1 MLMFFPTPYPDEWWY
16 SVLCRYHVRSGNVGH
31 MTTVQELFSGHN
43 RAAISSVFPNNT
55 IPTVVSQLPSDVLN
69 PYDIINQNTL
79 FPYYMRFLSLEEK
92 ERRLRLYAQGLMPVV
107 TQFRVKSNL
116 DTWEPQYCPDCIIE
130 DRKAYGEA
138 YWHMTHQI
146 PYIRVCPKHK
156 KRLLTIEELIPSH
169 MSYTFYP
176 LESQRFPYVED
187 IGNDLALW
195 EIQLSKIMAS
205 YQSLPLQADL
215 RGCRNIAMALANMGY
230 EKIQC
235 HTNTVY
241 LNAKQLYHD
250 MAGFFGEAFLKQV
263 YGDETAIY
271 SINRA
276 LKGELYSPNRLAVLQ
291 CFAGVSSEQV
301 FSETPIANRYE
312 SMLTGLMKEN
322 KDITR
327 KDLAAKLGVTINQVI
342 TLCTKYQIP
351 APWKTRET
359 DGDFKHTHKISFTIT
374 DEDYSLLIKAREQSG
389 IKNNNAYARECVLA
403 YIKKKLTQDPE

>member
-1 MLMFFPTPYPDEWWY
+1 M
-16 SVLCRYHVRSGNVGH
+16 
-31 MTTVQELFSGHN
+31 
-43 RAAISSVFPNNT
+43 
-55 IPTVVSQLPSDVLN
+55 
-69 PYDIINQNTL
+69 
-79 FPYYMRFLSLEEK
+79 
-92 ERRLRLYAQGLMPVV
+92 ERHIGI
-107 TQFRVKSNL
+107 
-116 DTWEPQYCPDCIIE
+116 W
-130 DRKAYGEA
+130 
-138 YWHMTHQI
+138 THQI